1 MKFGKTY
8 GNHQIPEWS
17 DFYLDYKQ
25 LKHTIR
31 QISTQQDAILALDKE
46 SACKQEPSLNNST
59 VSLTSNSIIESSPE
73 TVLATLQNPKVKN
86 LLSQF
91 LIEFEKNIEKVDEFY
106 NKQFSEYDRRLRRL
120 LNDPIIIELQNSNA
134 DAAGNGFNGKSS
146 SQANFSEGKTQGF
159 STFSTHSSFMNSND
173 AANGSS
179 LNATGM
185 NDNHINHYHH
195 GLPEKEEMDEYIA
208 ILVELRSN
216 FRKLKWFG
224 DLNKRACIKILKKLD
239 KKCGTD
245 QQQRFLQEGVFSLDF
260 SNPAE
265 IDIDV
270 NKVND
275 LLQLLSYDSKSLA
288 KSLGKQAN
296 GNGNDESEDSPPSV
310 ITQLIQKDDEKGLI
324 NELIY
329 TYRSVVLIPTR
340 LLVSLLNKAALLQS
354 KKCIDEILEIIPS
367 LEDANDINKRNF
379 FHHHVIALGKNN
391 FKSSQ
396 KKVEK
401 SIDGLPVAISN
412 SVDSANS
419 LMETN
424 DSASFYTSTSTLG
437 KFEGINDLLNMESN
451 TKFLYPAMPP
461 ERQLIGAYGSDG
473 INSSDSPNALKYIL
487 EKLPVHLRASLL
499 KKDTYKRTPL
509 HYAAQYGLVE
519 ITKIIITILKNWDV
533 WNPSTPIDDRAVWGD
548 SDNLT
553 PLHLAVMGTHPVTVE
568 TLVSFVSP
576 DVKTSSPKLL
586 FLATRLNSP
595 TLIESLLS
603 INGFDVNYKE
613 TGKTGDTALHV
624 ATRLNLLDAAKC
636 LIKNGAS
643 TEIKDKNYGWTPVF
657 IAASDGLE
665 EMCELLVREAHCNI
679 HIYDDS
685 GWTPMEHAAL
695 RGHLKLSK
703 LLAIDDP
710 NIMNPIMTMDEPER
724 SKSPFPNQNMNKCF
738 YKASTPS
745 LVSLKDANTNGSSSN
760 LSMETIIQDSK
771 KSRIPTKKSII
782 EDSTSAQQQQQQ
794 QTMALDVSSV
804 TSKAV
809 KSFGHEFLKHT
820 ESFISITLGSND
832 TSNPIPAI
840 TLQKVP
846 FAKASS
852 TELDTALS
860 LMITCQDSL
869 NGEPSILDLPLDETI
884 NAVNFKVPFKT
895 NMHHVVYFDLVPTY
909 GVNPATHKKGQSSE
923 TDTFGFGSSGNLK
936 HSSLRRSEDSQI
948 SISRSNALSQYGSL
962 PLKRVPSQKP
972 QRLVLGRAIA
982 LLDSANTRV
991 GKNKRS
997 LQDTVTVPII
1007 SSESMEILGTINFE
1021 FLLVNPFTPSNPS
1034 FFEKTTRWLNSD
1046 TYWKQLVSTRVIGH
1060 RGLGKNIDSKKTLQ
1074 LGENTVESF
1083 IAAASLGASYVEFDV
1098 QLTKDDVPVVYH
1110 DFLVAESGVDI
1121 PMHELTLEQFLD
1133 LNNINDDKKD
1143 AAKDLLDKNFNHKDE
1158 KITQESQNS
1167 GRETPF
1173 RRRRSVDDT
1182 DLKNSREK
1190 DAKASLES
1198 FWERRMRYTKTYKE
1212 KNYKGN
1218 FRGSSIASS
1227 FVTLKEVFRKLP
1239 KNVGFNVECKYP
1251 MTDEATKEEMSQI
1264 AIEMNHWIDTVL
1276 QTVYAHCG
1284 KRDIIF
1290 SSFNPDVCIM
1300 LSLKQPHF
1308 PVLYLTEAGSTVMTD
1323 SRALSLQSAVRFA
1336 RTWNLLGI
1344 VSAAKPIV
1352 EAPRLAHI
1360 VKSSGL
1366 VLFTY
1371 GVLNNDPAI
1380 ARREILAG
1388 VDAVI
1393 VDSVLAV
1400 RKGLT
1405 KEALST
1411 SSNSSEESINDIL
1424 A

>member
-31 QISTQQDAILALDKE
+31 QISTQQDAILALGRE
-46 SACKQEPSLNNST
+46 TACDQDPSSNNSAI
-59 VSLTSNSIIESSPE
+59 SLSSSSIKEHSPDA
-73 TVLATLQNPKVKN
+73 VLTTLQNPKVKN

-120 LNDPIIIELQNSNA
+120 LNDPTIIELQTSNA
-134 DAAGNGFNGKSS
+134 DASGNG
-146 SQANFSEGKTQGF
+146 SQVNFLESKVQGL
-159 STFSTHSSFMNSND
+159 STFSSHSSFVNSHD
-173 AANGSS
+173 TMTGSN
-179 LNATGM
+179 LNVHGM
-185 NDNHINHYHH
+185 NDSHVHHYHH
-195 GLPEKEEMDEYIA
+195 ALPEKEEMDEYIA

-245 QQQRFLQEGVFSLDF
+245 QQQRFLQERIFSLDF
-260 SNPAE
+260 SNPEE
-265 IDIDV
+265 IEVDV
-270 NKVND
+270 TKVND
-275 LLQLLSYDSKSLA
+275 LLDLLSYDSKNLA
-288 KSLGKQAN
+288 KTLAKPAN
-296 GNGNDESEDSPPSV
+296 GKDNNDSEDGSPDIV
-310 ITQLIQKDDEKGLI
+310 TQLIQKDDERGLI

-354 KKCIDEILEIIPS
+354 TKCIDEILEIIPS

-391 FKSSQ
+391 FQTSQ
-396 KKVEK
+396 TKLEK
-401 SIDGLPVAISN
+401 SKDGVPLATSN
-412 SVDSANS
+412 SVGSASIPMTNS
-419 LMETN
+419 E
-424 DSASFYTSTSTLG
+424 SASFYTSTSSMA
-437 KFEGINDLLNMESN
+437 KFEGLDDLLNMESN

-519 ITKIIITILKNWDV
+519 VTKIIITILKSWDV
-533 WNPSTPIDDRAVWGD
+533 WNPSTPIDDRAAWGD

-553 PLHLAVMGTHPVTVE
+553 PLHLAVMGTHPLTVK

-613 TGKTGDTALHV
+613 TEKTGETALHV
-624 ATRLNLLDAAKC
+624 ATRLNLLGAAKC
-636 LIKNGAS
+636 LIKNGAN

-657 IAASDGLE
+657 IAASEGLE
-665 EMCELLVREAHCNI
+665 EMCKLLVHEGHCNI
-679 HIYDDS
+679 HAFDDS

-703 LLAIDDP
+703 MLAIDDP
-710 NIMNPIMTMDEPER
+710 NIINPVMTMDEPER

-745 LVSLKDANTNGSSSN
+745 LVSLKDASTNGSSSN

-782 EDSTSAQQQQQQ
+782 EESTTAQQQQQQ
-794 QTMALDVSSV
+794 HMALDVSSV

-832 TSNPIPAI
+832 TSNPTPAI

-869 NGEPSILDLPLDETI
+869 NGEPCILDLPLDETI

-895 NMHHVVYFDLVPTY
+895 DMHHVVYFDLVPTY
-909 GVNPATHKKGQSSE
+909 GVNPGTHKRGQSSE
-923 TDTFGFGSSGNLK
+923 TDILGFGSNGSFK
-936 HSSLRRSEDSQI
+936 HPGLRRSGDSQT
-948 SISRSNALSQYGSL
+948 SVSRSNALSQYGSL
-962 PLKRVPSQKP
+962 PLKRAPSQKP

-997 LQDTVTVPII
+997 LQDTITVPII
-1007 SSESMEILGTINFE
+1007 SSENMDILGTVNFE
-1021 FLLVNPFTPSNPS
+1021 FLLVNPFTPSNAS
-1034 FFEKTTRWLNSD
+1034 FFDKTTRWLNSD

-1143 AAKDLLDKNFNHKDE
+1143 SSKNLLDKNFNHKDE
-1158 KITQESQNS
+1158 NATQDKQKP
-1167 GRETPF
+1167 GTETHS

-1227 FVTLKEVFRKLP
+1227 FVTLKEVFQKLP

-1251 MTDEATKEEMSQI
+1251 MTDEATKEDMSQI

-1344 VSAAKPIV
+1344 VSAAQPIV

-1411 SSNSSEESINDIL
+1411 SSNSSEESVNEIPS
-1424 A
+1424 